1 MDFGVVSHKQTSPNA
16 PGLGSAEPG
25 DEKGHGSVNLKHR
38 RSGLPDDNWRV
49 PKMPRPGDVDFSSK
63 KATESFAAFG
73 RSNLWPP
80 TLDDGQKMLSFSSSE
95 QLPTDG
101 MAGAGAGGSTKS
113 IAFSICPDEQHHTRT
128 GGGGLS
134 GGVSGAFARVR
145 GPFTPSQWMEL
156 EHQALIYKHIVANV
170 PVPSNLL
177 LPLKRSLYSYGS
189 PGSYAS
195 NFLGWGPFHLGFSG
209 SNDPEPGR
217 CRRTDGKKWRCSRD
231 AVPDQKY
238 CERHINR
245 GRHRSRKPV
254 EGHTGHAVSGST
266 PSKVAPIASSSSA
279 SVISSSST
287 SNSLSAMQHQFAS
300 VQPNTAS
307 ASTDHLASRSQG
319 FQGLS
324 LIPPPISLKSKDA
337 PFSIQKPHLP
347 FEESSHSEF
356 GLVSSDSLLNP
367 SERIS
372 YMNANNS
379 GSFLRFDAKEANNQH
394 PVHHFIDDWPKD
406 QADRSSGPWPEELK
420 SDWTQ
425 LSMSIP
431 VTQDFSSS
439 SSSPAQE
446 KSTMSTLRLSHE
458 LDPIHMSLGVS
469 HDLGEPLQ
477 KQSSWLPVAWGN
489 SMGGP
494 LGEVLTSTTTVAGVG
509 ESFSSV
515 KAWKSS
521 PELGSSPTGVLQ
533 KTTFVSLSNSSSGS
547 SPPSG
552 DNKKAPENASLCSDL
567 LGSALVSSAA
577 IPSL

>member
-1 MDFGVVSHKQTSPNA
+1 MDFGVVSHKQASPNA
-16 PGLGSAEPG
+16 PCLGSTEPR
-25 DEKGHGSVNLKHR
+25 DENGHGSVNLKHQ
-38 RSGLPDDNWRV
+38 RSGLSEDSWRL
-49 PKMPRPGDVDFSSK
+49 PKMPRPGEVDFSSK
-63 KATESFAAFG
+63 NATENFTSFG
-73 RSNLWPP
+73 RCNLWPSAV
-80 TLDDGQKMLSFSSSE
+80 DDGQKMLSFSSSE
-95 QLPTDG
+95 PHSSAG
-101 MAGAGAGGSTKS
+101 MAGSGSSRS
-113 IAFSICPDEQHHTRT
+113 IAFSICQDEHNGRT

-134 GGVSGAFARVR
+134 GGIRGPFARMK

-177 LPLKRSLYSYGS
+177 VPLKRSLYSYAS

-266 PSKVAPIASSSSA
+266 TPKVAPIASSSSA
-279 SVISSSST
+279 SVISSSSP
-287 SNSLSAMQHQFAS
+287 SNSSLSAIQHHLTS
-300 VQPNTAS
+300 LQPNTAT
-307 ASTDHLASRSQG
+307 ATNLVSRSQG

-324 LIPPPISLKSKDA
+324 LITPTTGLKSKET
-337 PFSIQKPHLP
+337 PFSVQKQHVS
-347 FEESSHSEF
+347 FEESSQSEF
-356 GLVSSDSLLNP
+356 GIVSTDSLLNP

-372 YMNANNS
+372 YMNSTNTD
-379 GSFLRFDAKEANNQH
+379 SFLHFDAKESNNQH

-406 QADRSSGPWPEELK
+406 HHSDRASGSWPEELK

-431 VTQDFSSS
+431 VAPDFSSS

-446 KSTMSTLRLSHE
+446 KSTISSLRLSHE
-458 LDPIHMSLGVS
+458 LNPIHMSLGVS
-469 HDLGEPLQ
+469 HNLGEPIQ
-477 KQSSWLPVAWGN
+477 KQTSWLPVSWGN

-494 LGEVLTSTTTVAGVG
+494 LGEVLISSTTGAGVG
-509 ESFSSV
+509 ESCSSV

-521 PELGSSPTGVLQ
+521 PQLGSSPTGVLQ
-533 KTTFVSLSNSSSGS
+533 KSTFVSLSNSSSGS
-547 SPPSG
+547 SPPST
-552 DNKKAPENASLCSDL
+552 DNKKASENASLCNDL

>member
-1 MDFGVVSHKQTSPNA
+1 MDFGVVSHKQTSPNT

-80 TLDDGQKMLSFSSSE
+80 TLDDGQKMLSFPRLSNSPLMFCVAISPCTGLLDRGCFRAYLIKNFPSLAKKKNRFSVLGSNVGLIPSNRPRVLSD
-95 QLPTDG
+95 LP
-101 MAGAGAGGSTKS
+101 
-113 IAFSICPDEQHHTRT
+113 
-128 GGGGLS
+128 GGGLS

-189 PGSYAS
+189 PGSYAT

-266 PSKVAPIASSSSA
+266 PSK
-279 SVISSSST
+279 
-287 SNSLSAMQHQFAS
+287 
-300 VQPNTAS
+300 PNTAS
-307 ASTDHLASRSQG
+307 ASADHLASRSQG

>member
-16 PGLGSAEPG
+16 ASLGSTEPR
-25 DEKGHGSVNLKHR
+25 DETGHGSDPNLKHQ
-38 RSGLPDDNWRV
+38 RSGLAEDSWRLS
-49 PKMPRPGDVDFSSK
+49 KMPRLGGEVDFSSSK
-63 KATESFAAFG
+63 KGSEGLTPFG
-73 RSNLWPP
+73 RSNLWPS
-80 TLDDGQKMLSFSSSE
+80 DDGQKMLSFSSEEPHCS
-95 QLPTDG
+95 
-101 MAGAGAGGSTKS
+101 GGSGSSRS
-113 IAFSICPDEQHHTRT
+113 IAFSICQDEHYSRT

-134 GGVSGAFARVR
+134 GGIRGPFARLK

-177 LPLKRSLYSYGS
+177 VPLKRSLYSYGS

-195 NFLGWGPFHLGFSG
+195 NFRFSG

-266 PSKVAPIASSSSA
+266 TAASKVAPIASSSSSA
-279 SVISSSST
+279 PLMSSSSA
-287 SNSLSAMQHQFAS
+287 SNSLGAMHHQFRS
-300 VQPNTAS
+300 VQQNSAS
-307 ASTDHLASRSQG
+307 ASTDHHVSRSQG

-324 LIPPPISLKSKDA
+324 LIPPTIGLKPKDS
-337 PFSIQKPHLP
+337 PFSIQKQHAT
-347 FEESSHSEF
+347 FSESTDSEF
-356 GLVSSDSLLNP
+356 GIVSSDSLLNP
-367 SERIS
+367 SERIP
-372 YMNANNS
+372 YMNTNNS
-379 GSFLRFDAKEANNQH
+379 DSFLRYGAKEANNQQ

-406 QADRSSGPWPEELK
+406 QSERDSGSWPEELK

-431 VTQDFSSS
+431 MGPDF

-446 KSTMSTLRLSHE
+446 KSISTLKLSHE
-458 LDPIHMSLGVS
+458 FDPIHMSLGVS
-469 HDLGEPLQ
+469 HDFNEPIP
-477 KQSSWLPVAWGN
+477 KQQPSWLPVTWGN
-489 SMGGP
+489 PMGGP
-494 LGEVLTSTTTVAGVG
+494 LGEVLTSTTTGAG
-509 ESFSSV
+509 EDNNFSSV
-515 KAWKSS
+515 KAWKSGS
-521 PELGSSPTGVLQ
+521 NLGSSPTGVLQ
-533 KTTFVSLSNSSSGS
+533 KSTFVSLSNSSSGS
-547 SPPSG
+547 SPTSG
-552 DNKKAPENASLCSDL
+552 DNKKASENASLCNDL
-567 LGSALVSSAA
+567 LGSALASSAA